1 MPKPYFISNFFR
13 SVLYLI
19 LRKKTIKRVMNN
31 ILDIVNYGLYFL
43 TITES
48 RNFAQ
53 KVMWGTEGKKNLGIL
68 GTNRSKYT
76 LWHNEI
82 K

>member
-1 MPKPYFISNFFR
+1 MPKPYFISNLFR
-13 SVLYLI
+13 IVLYLV
-19 LRKKTIKRVMNN
+19 LRKKTIKRFMNN

-43 TITES
+43 TITET

-68 GTNRSKYT
+68 NKWR
-76 LWHNEI
+76 I
-82 K
+82 KK